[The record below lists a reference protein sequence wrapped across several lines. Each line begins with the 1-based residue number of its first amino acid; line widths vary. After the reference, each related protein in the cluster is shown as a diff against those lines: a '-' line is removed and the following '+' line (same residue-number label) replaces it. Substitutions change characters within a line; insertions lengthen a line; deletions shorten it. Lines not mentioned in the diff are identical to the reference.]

1 MQLQTGTGANLDLCG
16 AQLEVDYVAA
26 PGALVIDEM
35 GVAAGHR
42 NALLVDGGTEAND
55 RAGHVIELDDVF
67 VLGGG
72 NHLRVGLFLL
82 LHGAGADPLELAV
95 NLDGVHVVLG
105 DGEVI
110 QNLRGRLAQQVLRQ
124 FALNHGH
131 EVGDHGVGGLLA
143 QVGQGYGA
151 VVAHLVADAVEDDHF
166 AVEAVEGTHTEVA
179 VAQELTDGHLAIVDA
194 VQQLGHEAGLK
205 NFVTEN
211 SFTV

>member
-1 MQLQTGTGANLDLCG
+1 M
-16 AQLEVDYVAA
+16 AA
-26 PGALVIDEM
+26 LNALIIDKV

-42 NALLVDGGTEAND
+42 NALLVDGGAEANN
-55 RAGHVIELDDVF
+55 RAGHVVELDDVL

-72 NHLRVGLFLL
+72 NHLRVGLLL
-82 LHGAGADPLELAV
+82 LDDSAGADPLELAV

-179 VAQELTDGHLAIVDA
+179 VAQELTDGHLTIVDA

>member
-1 MQLQTGTGANLDLCG
+1 M
-16 AQLEVDYVAA
+16 
-26 PGALVIDEM
+26 
-35 GVAAGHR
+35 
-42 NALLVDGGTEAND
+42 
-55 RAGHVIELDDVF
+55 
-67 VLGGG
+67 
-72 NHLRVGLFLL
+72 
-82 LHGAGADPLELAV
+82 
-95 NLDGVHVVLG
+95 
-105 DGEVI
+105 
-110 QNLRGRLAQQVLRQ
+110 RGRLTQQVQRQ

-151 VVAHLVADAVEDDHF
+151 VVTHLVADAVEDDHF